1 MTSPISA
8 PYGLREVSSDRSAS
22 RAEMSDKIIEISAY
36 PNLMEQIG
44 MSDDFGLMRSMFGLP
59 ATAKSAGAEE
69 INSKVELDI
78 EGNASSLVPEIQPV
92 TRASELL
99 LMLRQRFIDAT
110 DILLILQTL
119 LANASNWLL
128 DRLLLQETLDLL
140 EAEASE
146 EERQAMWAGANT
158 HALTQQY
165 ARMTRF
171 TPQQLR
177 RWYRVWLSWAE
188 DDEEGFFWA
197 MTDEAELSSLGTLF
211 HYISRALRHDM
222 NALRPSTQ
230 PARLGTLQNKIFAM
244 SRFSTLLQRVC
255 GVYPVGQLG
264 TEQPD
269 TSLAGPV
276 VHFLRTILTQPV
288 TFLPQWRSLQCH
300 EMLSDH
306 ARQTRFLRELRAAL
320 VELPDLFFK
329 EQSDRA
335 RLDAKVVQELSE
347 RWQEQGTGQ
356 HDVGC

>member
-1 MTSPISA
+1 MSSPISSQ
-8 PYGLREVSSDRSAS
+8 YGFVEVSSDRAGS
-22 RAEMSDKIIEISAY
+22 RKDVPDKITEISAF

-44 MSDDFGLMRSMFGLP
+44 ISDDLGLMRPMFGLP
-59 ATAKSAGAEE
+59 GMAKAVSAEN
-69 INSKVELDI
+69 INSKVELDV
-78 EGNASSLVPEIQPV
+78 EGNASSLVPDIQPV

-99 LMLRQRFIDAT
+99 LMLRQRYSDAT
-110 DILLILQTL
+110 DILLILKAL

-177 RWYRVWLSWAE
+177 RWYRVWLSWSE
-188 DDEEGFFWA
+188 DDEDGFFWA
-197 MTDEAELSSLGTLF
+197 MTDEAELDSLGSLF

-230 PARLGTLQNKIFAM
+230 PAHLSTLQNKIFAM

-255 GVYPVGQLG
+255 ELSPAGQSAS
-264 TEQPD
+264 EQAAS
-269 TSLAGPV
+269 TLADPV
-276 VHFLRTILTQPV
+276 VHFLRTILAQPV
-288 TFLPQWRSLQCH
+288 TFLPQWRTLQCH
-300 EMLSDH
+300 ELLNDH
-306 ARQTRFLRELRAAL
+306 SRQTRFLRELRAAL

-335 RLDAKVVQELSE
+335 RLDAKIVQELSE
-347 RWQEQGTGQ
+347 RWQGQGTGQ